1 MPVISVFGSSAPKPG
16 SADYELSRQMGALL
30 AEAGYT
36 VQTGGYSGV
45 MEAASKGASQARG
58 RVIGVTCRQ
67 IEQFRPQSANEWVTE
82 EIKFN
87 TLQERLSYLVTQ
99 SDGAVVMPG
108 GIGTLSELA
117 MMWSLMQVGEISP
130 RPLIAVGGLWA
141 RTLNAFVSTEYIA
154 PKYISLIQV
163 AKTPKDAI
171 EMLRRE
177 Q

>member
-1 MPVISVFGSSAPKPG
+1 MPVISVFGSSWPKPG
-16 SADYELSRQMGALL
+16 AADYELARQMGALL

-36 VQTGGYSGV
+36 VQTGGYGGV
-45 MEAASKGASQARG
+45 MEAASKGAGEAG
-58 RVIGVTCRQ
+58 GHVIGVTCKQ
-67 IEQFRPQSANEWVTE
+67 IETFRPMPANRWVAQ
-82 EIKFN
+82 EIKRN
-87 TLQERLSYLVTQ
+87 TLQERLAYLVTH

-108 GIGTLSELA
+108 GIGTLAELSL
-117 MMWSLMQVGEISP
+117 MWSFMQVGEISP

-154 PKYISLIQV
+154 PEYISLIQA

-171 EMLRRE
+171 RMLRRD

>member
-45 MEAASKGASQARG
+45 MEAASKGASEAGG
-58 RVIGVTCRQ
+58 RVIGVTSRQ
-67 IEQFRPQSANEWVTE
+67 IEQFRPMSANQWVAE

-87 TLQERLSYLVTQ
+87 TLQERLSHLVTQ

-117 MMWSLMQVGEISP
+117 LMWSFMQVGEISP
-130 RPLIAVGGLWA
+130 RPLVAVGGLWA

-171 EMLRRE
+171 KMLRRE

>member
-1 MPVISVFGSSAPKPG
+1 MPVISVFGSSAPRPG
-16 SADYELSRQMGALL
+16 SADYELARQMGALL
-30 AEAGYT
+30 AQADYT

-45 MEAASKGASQARG
+45 MEAASKGASEAGG

-67 IEQFRPQSANEWVTE
+67 IEAFRPMPANAWVTK
-82 EIKFN
+82 EIKLD
-87 TLQERLSYLVTQ
+87 TLPERLNYLVTQ
-99 SDGAVVMPG
+99 SDGAIVMPG

-117 MMWSLMQVGEISP
+117 LMWSLMQVGEISP

-154 PKYISLIQV
+154 PEYIGLIQT
-163 AKTPKDAI
+163 AKTPKEAI
-171 EMLRRE
+171 DMLRRD